1 MTLIKTNGG
10 LRSRNLIPRTLL
22 QDDFFNMDW
31 PVFELGSNLDL
42 SSDWIPA
49 ANVKE
54 DEKEFIVELSV
65 PGYEKKEIHVEV
77 DNNNVLRI
85 SGERKNETKEETK
98 NYTCKEFSYGSFSR
112 SFQLPETVKEDKITA
127 KCKDGVLKVELPKKE
142 AAIINKKVKEI
153 AIA

>member
-1 MTLIKTNGG
+1 MTIIKTNGG

-22 QDDFFNMDW
+22 QDDFFNMDC

-127 KCKDGVLKVELPKKE
+127 KCKDGMLKKE